1 MLFWDPT
8 DDDIEGFVI
17 DALEA
22 LPAPFRDELGSVA
35 IVIEEEASPA
45 QLESVGARGLYGL
58 YQGVPRTR
66 WAADGAPIPSKITI
80 FRGPLVRAN
89 RTPGTAGGGRDRH
102 RLSRDRPPFR
112 HLRRA
117 PPRAPGR
124 APGRLIPGPSC
135 DCLPGLVA
143 TNRPG
148 WRRRIRVETEAMCD
162 RGRLRSVPR
171 PELVEDV

>member
-1 MLFWDPT
+1 MLSWDPS

-66 WAADGAPIPSKITI
+66 WAADGAPVPSKITI

-89 RTPGTAGGGRDRH
+89 RTPERLAAAVTDTVYHEIAHHFGISDARLHELQGERRGG
-102 RLSRDRPPFR
+102 
-112 HLRRA
+112 
-117 PPRAPGR
+117 
-124 APGRLIPGPSC
+124 
-135 DCLPGLVA
+135 
-143 TNRPG
+143 
-148 WRRRIRVETEAMCD
+148 
-162 RGRLRSVPR
+162 
-171 PELVEDV
+171 

>member
-1 MLFWDPT
+1 MLFWDPS

-45 QLESVGARGLYGL
+45 QLQSVGARGLYGL

-66 WAADGAPIPSKITI
+66 WAAEGAPIPSKITI

-89 RTPGTAGGGRDRH
+89 RTPE
-102 RLSRDRPPFR
+102 RLAAAVTDTVYHEIAHHFGISDARL
-112 HLRRA
+112 HELQGERR
-117 PPRAPGR
+117 G
-124 APGRLIPGPSC
+124 
-135 DCLPGLVA
+135 D
-143 TNRPG
+143 
-148 WRRRIRVETEAMCD
+148 
-162 RGRLRSVPR
+162 
-171 PELVEDV
+171 

>member
-1 MLFWDPT
+1 MLFWDPS

-66 WAADGAPIPSKITI
+66 WAADGAPVPSKITI
-80 FRGPLVRAN
+80 FRGPLVRAS
-89 RTPGTAGGGRDRH
+89 RSPERLAAAVTDTVYHEIAHHFGISDARLHELQGERARD
-102 RLSRDRPPFR
+102 
-112 HLRRA
+112 
-117 PPRAPGR
+117 
-124 APGRLIPGPSC
+124 
-135 DCLPGLVA
+135 
-143 TNRPG
+143 
-148 WRRRIRVETEAMCD
+148 
-162 RGRLRSVPR
+162 
-171 PELVEDV
+171 